1 MVGVD
6 EMGVCRFREVGDTE
20 RTLYAHFHTLFGESR
35 VGLLDAPIWL
45 AEIAEIED
53 EVRVWY
59 LRERKEKERQKEL
72 LKRAG
77 VI

>member
-1 MVGVD
+1 
-6 EMGVCRFREVGDTE
+6 MGVCRFAEVEDTE
-20 RTLYAHFHTLFGESR
+20 RILYSHFHTLFGESR
-35 VGLLDAPIWL
+35 SGLIDAPIWM
-45 AEIAEIED
+45 AEIAEVED